1 MNSKSLIQ
9 PSEILSV
16 EPIEIHVLNFF
27 FIYYWVLLFILFLF
41 SVITFSKF
49 MGVVN
54 SIVFLIARASNHI
67 WRVSLYPLNFN
78 TIAFAYNVMSYDSQR
93 WLPISL
99 NNINVHFNNPSLH
112 FVGFQIEFLN
122 LILLVGLWG
131 CKFDL
136 RVFIFEII
144 MFNLLD
150 SLLRLEILSF

>member
-1 MNSKSLIQ
+1 MLVLIHWVKYWIFFFFFFLRMFQYAFDDGSFIIKPIHQFVFSVCGIELQISYKS
-9 PSEILSV
+9 SETLPV
-16 EPIEIHVLNFF
+16 ELTGTHVLNFFF

-99 NNINVHFNNPSLH
+99 NNINFHFNNPS
-112 FVGFQIEFLN
+112 
-122 LILLVGLWG
+122 
-131 CKFDL
+131 
-136 RVFIFEII
+136 
-144 MFNLLD
+144 
-150 SLLRLEILSF
+150 